1 MTTLLTPRETHS
13 PFSDPLRCPT
23 GPTAQRYFLE
33 DHAIPRK
40 SPMQDDYR
48 ARDSSPVAS
57 NLPSALPSPAI
68 APIPEQ
74 LAYASTLDSLSPENE
89 LVLPSYDT
97 ESLYSP
103 NEPEDVS
110 DASTESHPPSWTLQ
124 APSADD
130 SLIED
135 EPSRHVD
142 YLSHDWKEEDIWS
155 SWRYVTSRRND
166 YSNGVRLEN
175 ASWRTWAK
183 AKHNLKTISPES
195 LNWLKDCDVTWLY
208 GPLKSSVEHRKPILK
223 KKTASEAILQRSL
236 SQHTLLQHAGA
247 ILKAQ
252 EAENNWARPPF
263 PRSNTDLD
271 HLHHRTG
278 SSTYSLGGTLT
289 TSSSSGMTSPNE
301 RRHIHFN
308 NEVVQCIA
316 VEAKGYE
323 DDWPAT
329 FEDEPSSDD
338 GVVLMRQISSRSSLS
353 NCTTPRNSFNDGKT
367 IAPLPSTTLKY
378 LGDPPR
384 APMLRR
390 SLTDGP
396 PPPGHY
402 HQLPLWRPYVRLGH
416 QSHQSHQSLRQTSF
430 WMSVKILAWT
440 SREITPIVIA
450 LGSSEMIQHQ
460 IARTD

>member
-1 MTTLLTPRETHS
+1 
-13 PFSDPLRCPT
+13 
-23 GPTAQRYFLE
+23 
-33 DHAIPRK
+33 
-40 SPMQDDYR
+40 MQDDYR

-130 SLIED
+130 TLIED

-195 LNWLKDCDVTWLY
+195 LNW
-208 GPLKSSVEHRKPILK
+208 
-223 KKTASEAILQRSL
+223 
-236 SQHTLLQHAGA
+236 
-247 ILKAQ
+247 
-252 EAENNWARPPF
+252 
-263 PRSNTDLD
+263 
-271 HLHHRTG
+271 
-278 SSTYSLGGTLT
+278 
-289 TSSSSGMTSPNE
+289 
-301 RRHIHFN
+301 
-308 NEVVQCIA
+308 
-316 VEAKGYE
+316 
-323 DDWPAT
+323 
-329 FEDEPSSDD
+329 
-338 GVVLMRQISSRSSLS
+338 
-353 NCTTPRNSFNDGKT
+353 
-367 IAPLPSTTLKY
+367 
-378 LGDPPR
+378 
-384 APMLRR
+384 
-390 SLTDGP
+390 
-396 PPPGHY
+396 
-402 HQLPLWRPYVRLGH
+402 
-416 QSHQSHQSLRQTSF
+416 
-430 WMSVKILAWT
+430 
-440 SREITPIVIA
+440 
-450 LGSSEMIQHQ
+450 
-460 IARTD
+460 